1 MAEKNENTIAAI
13 KFQSVDRPDWID
25 RLIRSEK
32 TNAIVPVL
40 DNAFSILQNDERWAG
55 VIGMDDFAGRVT
67 KVKVPPLHN
76 GEAGEWSDDDSA
88 ELELWFANQYGL
100 RGMKGADIVKAVLLC
115 ARRNR
120 YHEVRDYINGLKWDG
135 TVRLRHW
142 LTMFLGADQSPYVES
157 VAEKWMI
164 SSMARIFRSPV
175 KVDHVLILE
184 GKQGA
189 GKSTALKTLG
199 GKWFTDQS
207 FKIGDKDGLLVIRGK
222 QIVELAELDGFNK
235 AENAAAKAFFPR
247 ETDRYRGFYGTH
259 VGDVPRQC
267 VFAGTVNHA
276 QYLRDD
282 TGNRRYWPV
291 LTREINLEQLAENRD
306 QLWAEAKHLLDKG
319 ASWWPSASERA
330 MFSDE
335 QDDRYLGDAY
345 ESRIRV
351 WLEDIDA
358 TGQANPR
365 QQVTMAQL
373 MGGAL
378 GLDVS
383 KWTPPE
389 QQRVGRI
396 MAQLGWQRR
405 RVGEHRGSRERVY
418 MRPAADEA
426 AK

>member
-1 MAEKNENTIAAI
+1 MSEKLPEESNAA
-13 KFQSVDRPDWID
+13 KLFSLVDKPDWD
-25 RLIRSEK
+25 KRLARTEK
-32 TNAIVPVL
+32 GNLLPTM
-40 DNAFSILQNDERWAG
+40 DNVFAILQNDDRWAG

-67 KVKVPPLHN
+67 KIKEPPLHR

-88 ELELWFANQYGL
+88 ELELWLANCYGI
-100 RGMKGADIVKAVLLC
+100 RGVRGSDVVKAVLLA

-120 YHEVRDYINGLKWDG
+120 FHEVRDYLNSLKWDG

-142 LTMFLGADQSPYVES
+142 LTMFMGAEQSPYVEA

-164 SSMARIFRSPV
+164 SAVVRIFRAPV

-189 GKSTALKTLG
+189 GKSTALKMLG
-199 GKWFTDQS
+199 GKWFTDQG

-222 QIVELAELDGFNK
+222 WLVELAELDGFNK

-291 LTREINLEQLAENRD
+291 LTGKIELEQLAENRD
-306 QLWAEAKHLLDKG
+306 QLWAEAKHLLDSG
-319 ASWWPSASERA
+319 ASWWPSADERE
-330 MFSDE
+330 MFTE
-335 QDDRYLGDAY
+335 QQDDRHLGDAY
-345 ESRIRV
+345 ESKIRG
-351 WLEDIDA
+351 WLDDVDQD
-358 TGQANPR
+358 GKKM
-365 QQVTMAQL
+365 QVSMAQL
-373 MGGAL
+373 MGSAL

-383 KWTPPE
+383 KWTAPE

-396 MAQLGWQRR
+396 MAVIGWQRR
-405 RVGEHRGSRERVY
+405 RVGSAQRERLY
-418 MRPAADEA
+418 IRPSDEG
-426 AK
+426 KS

>member
-1 MAEKNENTIAAI
+1 MSEQAHELSPGAVVLSIAEKA
-13 KFQSVDRPDWID
+13 DWAR
-25 RLIRSEK
+25 RLVRTDK
-32 TNAIVPVL
+32 GALLPTL
-40 DNAFSILQNDERWAG
+40 DNVFSILHNDQQWAG

-67 KVKVPPLHN
+67 KLRAPPFHH
-76 GEAGEWSDDDSA
+76 GSVGEWSDDDSA
-88 ELELWFANQYGL
+88 ELELWLADAWKM
-100 RGMKGADIVKAVLLC
+100 RGVRSADIVKAVLLVS
-115 ARRNR
+115 RRNR
-120 YHEVRDYINGLKWDG
+120 FHEVRDYLNGLRWDG

-142 LTMFLGADQSPYVES
+142 LTMFMGADQSPYVEA
-157 VAEKWMI
+157 VATKWMI
-164 SSMARIFRSPV
+164 SAVVRIFRAPV

-199 GKWFTDQS
+199 GKWFTDQG

-222 QIVELAELDGFNK
+222 WLVELAELDGFNK

-291 LTREINLEQLAENRD
+291 LTRQIDLEQLAENRD
-306 QLWAEAKHLLDKG
+306 QLWAEAKHLLDTG
-319 ASWWPSASERA
+319 ESWWPIADERA
-330 MFSDE
+330 MFTE
-335 QDDRYLGDAY
+335 QQDDRYMGDAY
-345 ESRIRV
+345 ESRIRT
-351 WLEDIDA
+351 WLQDVDE
-358 TGQANPR
+358 TGQAHPR
-365 QQVTMAQL
+365 EQVTMAQL
-373 MGGAL
+373 MSGAL
-378 GLDVS
+378 GLDVA

-396 MAQLGWQRR
+396 MAAMGWQRR
-405 RVGEHRGSRERVY
+405 RVGGAQRERVY
-418 MRPAADEA
+418 VNPDFEA